1 MSLNCAALAHARPT
15 AMSHE
20 TSRRDDCVAR
30 IFGLKGYMVVDH
42 VNRLPERLPMPD
54 AGLTR

>member
-1 MSLNCAALAHARPT
+1 MCLNCVALARTEPA
-15 AMSHE
+15 AMPHE

-30 IFGLKGYMVVDH
+30 IFGPKGYMVVDH
-42 VNRLPERLPMPD
+42 VNRLPKQLPMLY